1 MSNKNIL
8 NILIL
13 CSVFAFSVGI
23 AGAEPPPNIPMGL
36 YGNVNIGSSSA
47 PVDTIIV
54 AKVGTDIMASTK
66 VVNPGTYGDKG
77 NYLGIYAPTEGAN
90 VDIYVNDVK
99 IGTVAYIPGKST
111 QIDLNAPETASAS
124 GGTSSGT
131 SGVSGGASGGASGGT
146 SGGSSGGSSNGVGGG
161 GVSGVGGTQ
170 TVAAIQQQP
179 VSPDKPV
186 SETPA
191 KGNPVTPNLPQFKFS
206 MILGVLG
213 LLAGAIIILTL
224 KKRGKI

>member
-23 AGAEPPPNIPMGL
+23 ASAEPPPNIPMGL
-36 YGNVNIGSSSA
+36 YGNVNIGSSPA

-66 VVNPGTYGDKG
+66 VVNPGTYGDTG

-99 IGTVAYIPGKST
+99 IGTVAYTPGKST
-111 QIDLNAPETASAS
+111 QIDLNAPETSSAS
-124 GGTSSGT
+124 GVSGV
-131 SGVSGGASGGASGGT
+131 SGVSGGVSGGT
-146 SGGSSGGSSNGVGGG
+146 SGGSSNGVGGG
-161 GVSGVGGTQ
+161 GVSRAGGTQ
-170 TVAAIQQQP
+170 TVAAIQQQQ
-179 VSPDKPV
+179 VSPDE
-186 SETPA
+186 SMSGTPA

-213 LLAGAIIILTL
+213 LLAGAIIIMTL